1 MGIDNSTNVVL
12 GSLRFKSSQDQG
24 VFANVPLEQTVKEIV
39 EFDRNVDLNLETVF
53 DDERQESTIFR
64 PICKY
69 SLIFKNEYTGSTT
82 YEPFKNNLYY
92 SNAINNAVSMITLP
106 NTPWEGYPQY
116 FEFDFVRTDN
126 NVPVTQYHQI
136 IMLIL

>member
-1 MGIDNSTNVVL
+1 MGIDSQTSVVL
-12 GSLRFKSSQDQG
+12 GNLRYKSSQDQG

-69 SLIFKNEYTGSTT
+69 SLIFRY
-82 YEPFKNNLYY
+82 L
-92 SNAINNAVSMITLP
+92 
-106 NTPWEGYPQY
+106 
-116 FEFDFVRTDN
+116 
-126 NVPVTQYHQI
+126 
-136 IMLIL
+136 

>member
-1 MGIDNSTNVVL
+1 MGIDDTTKLVL

-24 VFANVPLEQTVKEIV
+24 VFENVPLKQTTKEIV

-69 SLIFKNEYTGSTT
+69 S
-82 YEPFKNNLYY
+82 
-92 SNAINNAVSMITLP
+92 
-106 NTPWEGYPQY
+106 
-116 FEFDFVRTDN
+116 FVVLKSRS
-126 NVPVTQYHQI
+126 
-136 IMLIL
+136 